1 MIVLVAAACQPVS
14 KIVTIKAPVV
24 TTSNDNATS
33 DNNAKNQKEAVP
45 ETVPKSPT
53 EDITA
58 QLTQPKVTPQ
68 NPIIIE
74 PLLSD
79 SPAVQDKIFAKVAEP
94 SPVEIKAKVQTT
106 QLAAAITPPLTP
118 PVVLPVF
125 DPASVM
131 HQRPKELLRQLGT
144 ASVIRE
150 EGYVQIWQYQIDTCI
165 ADFFF
170 YQNSKDSMRLSLTA
184 WDARSTV
191 IGGKL
196 DMKACRNELTARHR
210 KVLSN

>member
-1 MIVLVAAACQPVS
+1 M
-14 KIVTIKAPVV
+14 V

-33 DNNAKNQKEAVP
+33 GNNAKNQKEAVP

-58 QLTQPKVTPQ
+58 QLAQPKVTRQ
-68 NPIIIE
+68 KPIIIE
-74 PLLSD
+74 PLVPESSTIPD
-79 SPAVQDKIFAKVAEP
+79 EVTAKVVES
-94 SPVEIKAKVQTT
+94 SPVEIKTKVQTT
-106 QLAAAITPPLTP
+106 QLAAAITPPLPP

-131 HQRPKELLRQLGT
+131 NQRPEELLRQLGT

-150 EGYVQIWQYQIDTCI
+150 EGYVQIWQYRIEACI

-170 YQNSKDSMRLSLTA
+170 YQNSKDSMRLHLTA

-196 DMKACRNELTARHR
+196 DMKACRNELTARHS

>member
-1 MIVLVAAACQPVS
+1 MTAACLPVS
-14 KIVTIKAPVV
+14 KIGPIKAPVL
-24 TTSNDNATS
+24 TTSRADTTV
-33 DNNAKNQKEAVP
+33 NNTAKNKKEAVP
-45 ETVPKSPT
+45 ETVPKPPT
-53 EDITA
+53 ENIIQ
-58 QLTQPKVTPQ
+58 QLAEPKVTRQKPT
-68 NPIIIE
+68 IIE
-74 PLLSD
+74 PLVPES
-79 SPAVQDKIFAKVAEP
+79 STIQDEVTAKVVES
-94 SPVEIKAKVQTT
+94 SPVEIKTKVQTS
-106 QLAAAITPPLTP
+106 QLAAAITQPLPP

-131 HQRPKELLRQLGT
+131 DQRPEELSRQLGT

-150 EGYVQIWQYQIDTCI
+150 EGYVQIWQYRIDACV

-170 YQNSKDSMRLSLTA
+170 YHNGKDSMQLNLTA

-196 DMKACRNELTARHR
+196 DMKACRNELTARHN